1 MVEFKDSEGRRWT
14 IRLTLGDV
22 KRVMDTLGVNLL
34 NLSQFADKSA
44 DGITAR
50 LISDDLFVAE
60 IIGVLLAPQA
70 EKYGVDVM
78 TILDGATMKAAQEAF
93 FAEYA
98 FFFKDRGNATAQK
111 FVEEVRKAKEAILTG
126 ATSVESLEGAA

>member
-44 DGITAR
+44 DGITTR

-78 TILDGATMKAAQEAF
+78 TILDGSTMKAAQEAF

-126 ATSVESLEGAA
+126 ATSAESPGDAA

>member
-14 IRLTLGDV
+14 FRLTLGDV

-34 NLSQFADKSA
+34 NLSQFADNGA
-44 DGITAR
+44 DSITAR

-60 IIGVLLAPQA
+60 IIGVILAPQA

-78 TILDGATMKAAQEAF
+78 SILDGATMKAAQEAF
-93 FAEYA
+93 LDEFA
-98 FFFKDRGNATAQK
+98 FFFKDRENATAAK
-111 FVEEVRKAKEAILTG
+111 FVDEIKKAREMVSAG
-126 ATSVESLEGAA
+126 QTSVDSLDGQG